1 MAAMIELNK
10 VFTKNNILKAMN
22 DDSKI
27 KSYVTSLGL
36 NHYDTFESLYKVLTD
51 NYRSEYVYKNTLFN
65 KLLLGKHNLNTTS
78 ALVELPIG
86 DSIAD
91 FVLFNGSATVYEI
104 KTELD
109 SLERLKT
116 QLKNY
121 YKAFD
126 LVYVV
131 ISEQHLKSAWA
142 LLESS
147 PVGIIVLTSKMTL
160 STKKKA
166 TPYTEALD
174 KNIWFSILRKYEF
187 EKVIESYYGFLPKTN
202 DFKYYDACKELF
214 LKIDIVLLYKM
225 FLSCLKN
232 RNFNKY
238 SNKEI
243 KVLPESL
250 RSLVYFSKFSKTD
263 YIKLIRFL
271 NL

>member
-109 SLERLKT
+109 S
-116 QLKNY
+116 
-121 YKAFD
+121 
-126 LVYVV
+126 
-131 ISEQHLKSAWA
+131 
-142 LLESS
+142 
-147 PVGIIVLTSKMTL
+147 
-160 STKKKA
+160 
-166 TPYTEALD
+166 
-174 KNIWFSILRKYEF
+174 
-187 EKVIESYYGFLPKTN
+187 
-202 DFKYYDACKELF
+202 
-214 LKIDIVLLYKM
+214 
-225 FLSCLKN
+225 
-232 RNFNKY
+232 
-238 SNKEI
+238 
-243 KVLPESL
+243 
-250 RSLVYFSKFSKTD
+250 
-263 YIKLIRFL
+263 
-271 NL
+271 